1 MTKRRGQKTGVQ
13 VLNLTKYEVKY
24 MKTKVYKLSHFGC
37 SIFLGFKC
45 FMANPVQRVKTLKLS
60 CKTAKVMRPTLCLC
74 LLFGLLG
81 CTSTDELTRLQ
92 QSINALNYELNNY
105 KAETDKKMSALEKE
119 SQTLGKQMI
128 RMSTSADNKDNQTKI
143 MLGKLDE
150 LEHQLQTYWNETK
163 NEISSLKKS
172 GTKPQSLQPSTPP
185 AQQPFVD
192 TNYESSYRE
201 AFDAF
206 QKGSYEDAIK
216 KFSQF
221 VITYSNTPLAPNA
234 YFWLGESYMNI
245 RNYDQAILNFQ
256 EVIEKYPKSDKV
268 PRALLSQAEAFN
280 YFKDKKSSI
289 TILKKIIELYP
300 KSEEAVI
307 AERKLRS
314 IGS

>member
-1 MTKRRGQKTGVQ
+1 
-13 VLNLTKYEVKY
+13 
-24 MKTKVYKLSHFGC
+24 MKTKEHK
-37 SIFLGFKC
+37 FLYFKGTRV
-45 FMANPVQRVKTLKLS
+45 NPAGETKTIHVQSRTEKAVRT
-60 CKTAKVMRPTLCLC
+60 VLCLC
-74 LLFGLLG
+74 LLIGLIG

-92 QSINALNYELNNY
+92 QSINSLSYELNSY
-105 KAETDKKMSALEKE
+105 KAETDKKMSALAKE
-119 SQTLGKQMI
+119 NQTLGKQFI
-128 RMSTSADNKDNQTKI
+128 NMSTSVDSKDNQIKTI
-143 MLGKLDE
+143 LGKLDE

-163 NEISSLKKS
+163 NEINTLKKS
-172 GTKPQSLQPSTPP
+172 GIKTQSQPPSTQPE
-185 AQQPFVD
+185 QKPFVD
-192 TNYESSYRE
+192 ANYESSYRE

-221 VITYSNTPLAPNA
+221 VATYSNTPLAPNA

-307 AERKLRS
+307 AERKLKS
-314 IGS
+314 IGN